1 MRGGADSVLS
11 LTQSSAK
18 KFQHQKEGRA
28 NAEPGPPDLSS
39 CVTWWK
45 RSSTPLRMRGV
56 ATNPLVVIPEGNL
69 RWLVPL
75 LFRSVRTASA

>member
-28 NAEPGPPDLSS
+28 NAEPGPQ
-39 CVTWWK
+39 T
-45 RSSTPLRMRGV
+45 
-56 ATNPLVVIPEGNL
+56 
-69 RWLVPL
+69 
-75 LFRSVRTASA
+75 